1 MDNNSTAPAEA
12 PQAPESVATPI
23 NTNTEPAQAP
33 QTPDM
38 HGFTSEQLAEID
50 KFFKNNG
57 GFDAI
62 KSKISNPTPAPQ
74 PQMQQQSEPQQMQQ
88 EHQPQSQPQPES
100 YRAPAGSITAQE
112 FLAQQYF
119 MSLAGEEK
127 YANIS
132 NDITNGN
139 VLKEMASFNIQPLNR
154 DGSINDAMV
163 RRYLD
168 LKAQTVPAKATSAE
182 PNAST
187 APTVEYVEVGDTISN
202 INQAYEV
209 ISQDAKLRRQGMPGH
224 PKVAMAEDFIKNQF
238 AGGKK

>member
-1 MDNNSTAPAEA
+1 MENTPEAAGVAPA
-12 PQAPESVATPI
+12 PQTEATPT
-23 NTNTEPAQAP
+23 TNQEPAQA
-33 QTPDM
+33 PDM
-38 HGFTSEQLAEID
+38 HGFTSDQLADID
-50 KFFKNNG
+50 KFFRANG

-62 KSKISNPTPAPQ
+62 KSKISNPSPAVQQQTTQSAQQPAEQTYQQ
-74 PQMQQQSEPQQMQQ
+74 PQYQPQQQYTP
-88 EHQPQSQPQPES
+88 PD
-100 YRAPAGSITAQE
+100 GSITAQE

-119 MSLAGEEK
+119 LSLAGEDK
-127 YANIS
+127 YSAIA
-132 NDITNGN
+132 NDIASGN

-154 DGSINDAMV
+154 DGSINDSMV

-168 LKAQTVPAKATSAE
+168 LKAQTVPARSTSSE

>member
-1 MDNNSTAPAEA
+1 MENTPEAAGAAPA
-12 PQAPESVATPI
+12 PQTEATPI
-23 NTNTEPAQAP
+23 TNPEPAQAP
-33 QTPDM
+33 DL
-38 HGFTSEQLAEID
+38 HGFTSDQLAEID
-50 KFFKNNG
+50 KFFKANG
-57 GFDAI
+57 GFDKVKA
-62 KSKISNPTPAPQ
+62 KISNPSPGVQQQPAQPAQQPAEQAYQQ
-74 PQMQQQSEPQQMQQ
+74 PQYQPQQQYTP
-88 EHQPQSQPQPES
+88 PD
-100 YRAPAGSITAQE
+100 GSITAQE

-119 MSLAGEEK
+119 MSLAGEDK
-127 YANIS
+127 YSAIS
-132 NDITNGN
+132 NDIASGN

>member
-1 MDNNSTAPAEA
+1 MENVPTAPAEA
-12 PQAPESVATPI
+12 PQASESVATP
-23 NTNTEPAQAP
+23 NTTETTAAP
-33 QTPDM
+33 QMPDM
-38 HGFTSEQLAEID
+38 HGFTSDQLAD
-50 KFFKNNG
+50 MKKFFDNNG
-57 GFDAI
+57 GFDAV
-62 KSKISNPTPAPQ
+62 KSKISNPAPAPVTPTAPAEPTQASAAPQTPQQ
-74 PQMQQQSEPQQMQQ
+74 PQYTP
-88 EHQPQSQPQPES
+88 PE
-100 YRAPAGSITAQE
+100 GSITPQE

-119 MSLAGEEK
+119 QSLAGEEK

-132 NDITNGN
+132 NDIANGN

-209 ISQDAKLRRQGMPGH
+209 LSQDAKLRRKGMPGH